1 MIRTAKGRALLACT
15 MLTALA
21 PLPAL
26 AQSTREAELEKRL
39 ETLEAAVSQLRAE
52 LNTARAEAQSATA
65 ASEAAVARTSAVQAS
80 SGETAQKVAALETQA
95 AKPAPDGFK
104 VGGTTLKING
114 FFKGYA
120 SVSSYGGGTIA
131 GGALGRD
138 FYLPSAIPV
147 GGVREGESFEA
158 HGKQTRIWLTTSTPI
173 GSHALAGHLE
183 FDFQTAP
190 GTQGSQRTTNGYN
203 LALRRAFITYD
214 KFLIGQEWTTFQYT
228 GALPETTDFI
238 GPTEGT
244 VFVRQPQ
251 VRYTTKV
258 GDGVALAVAVENPE
272 TSNITPASATLVE
285 NFDDRIPD
293 VAGRLVV
300 TRPWGELSLAGVVR
314 QLTVDT
320 GTLDGNATGWGVSFA
335 GRLPFGPDKRHDI
348 RFMASHGSGIGRYIG
363 LNFAPDVVFRP
374 TGDLETVDVTAGFAA
389 LRLGWTAK
397 LRSTFMGSIQEVDY
411 PAGLIPLGANASAWS
426 VAGNLFYSPVKN
438 LDLGVEY
445 RHGVRELV
453 SGATGDLDRFE
464 LAARY
469 NF

>member
-1 MIRTAKGRALLACT
+1 MIRIAKGRALLACT
-15 MLTALA
+15 MLTAFA

-26 AQSTREAELEKRL
+26 AQSARETELTKRL
-39 ETLEAAVSQLRAE
+39 EALEAAVSQLRAE
-52 LNTARAEAQSATA
+52 LTTARDEARTATA
-65 ASEAAVARTSAVQAS
+65 ASEAAAARSSAIQAS
-80 SGETAQKVAALETQA
+80 SGETAQKVAALEVQA
-95 AKPAPDGFK
+95 AKPLPDGFK
-104 VGGTTLKING
+104 VAGTTFKING
-114 FFKGYA
+114 FFKAYA
-120 SVSSYGGGTIA
+120 SVSRYDDGAIA
-131 GGALGRD
+131 GGGLGRD

-158 HGKQTRIWLTTSTPI
+158 HGKQTRVWLTTSTPL
-173 GSHALAGHLE
+173 GGHTLGGHLE

-203 LALRRAFITYD
+203 LALRRAFVTYD
-214 KFLIGQEWTTFQYT
+214 QFLFGQEWTTFQYT

-238 GPTEGT
+238 GPSEGT

-251 VRYTTKV
+251 VRYTAKV

-272 TSNITPASATLVE
+272 TSNITPASAALIE
-285 NFDDRIPD
+285 NYDDRIPD
-293 VAGRLVV
+293 VAARLVI
-300 TRPWGELSLAGVVR
+300 TRPWGEFSLAGVVR

-320 GTLDGNATGWGVSFA
+320 GALDGNATGWGLSFA
-335 GRLPFGPDKRHDI
+335 GKVPFGPDKRYDI

-389 LRLGWTAK
+389 VRLGWTPK
-397 LRSTFMGSIQEVDY
+397 LRSTVMGSIQEVDY
-411 PAGLIPLGANASAWS
+411 PAGFVPPGANASAWS

-438 LDLGVEY
+438 LDLGFEY

-453 SGATGDLDRFE
+453 SGAKGELDRFE